1 MLKRNWKIVFVGI
14 SILFDLLAIGLA
26 ALLVEVTRQSGV
38 FPTHSTAESLRIG
51 GIFFSVLFV
60 GLGIMMGV
68 YRGSFHQSL
77 RLQMLQMTRKYVY
90 AILLSLALIS
100 FLNSVQIDRHA
111 LTVFFSSLF
120 FTLVLSK
127 LALRGVNRL
136 FQRFGLGVHPSLVVG
151 DDDSAAMIFERF
163 SSLPDL
169 GYQIKGFITKNGG
182 IKRGLHPVYHYDE
195 LDGVI
200 KKKSIDRIFVA
211 SPEMVS
217 NGYTF
222 LRDVSKKHSIK
233 LKVLSPQ
240 AEQLLDIA
248 RVYDIAGITLMS
260 PPRYHIEAAKQFLKR
275 AFDIVGSLCI
285 LLMLSPIFA
294 ATIIGIYI
302 ETGRPFF
309 FLQKR
314 SAIKGGKEFYFIK
327 FRSMVNNA
335 DELKESILHHNQ
347 SDGALFKIKN
357 DPRITKVG
365 RFIRKYSIDELPQ
378 LFNVLK
384 GDMSLVGPRPLP
396 VSDFCKAKEPEEFW
410 EAVKD
415 RASVKPGMTG
425 LWQISGRSDI
435 KFNDMILLDLYYVEN
450 YSLLF
455 DLEILFET
463 IPAVVFGKG
472 AY

>member
-1 MLKRNWKIVFVGI
+1 LLKRNWKIVFVGI
-14 SILFDLLAIGLA
+14 SLLFDLCAIGLA
-26 ALLVEVTRQSGV
+26 ALAVEGTRHWGI
-38 FPTHSTAESLRIG
+38 FPTHATVESLRLG
-51 GIFFSVLFV
+51 GTVFAVVFV
-60 GLGIMMGV
+60 ALGIMMGV

-90 AILLSLALIS
+90 SVLFSLAVVS

-120 FTLVLSK
+120 FALVISK
-127 LALRGVNRL
+127 VSLRGVNRL

-151 DDDSAAMIFERF
+151 EDENAAMIFERF
-163 SSLPDL
+163 ASLPDL
-169 GYQIKGFITKNGG
+169 GYQMKGFITK
-182 IKRGLHPVYHYDE
+182 KRNPGNGLHPLYHYDE
-195 LDGVI
+195 LDTII
-200 KKKSIDRIFVA
+200 KRKSIDRIFIP
-211 SPEMVS
+211 STEMVA
-217 NGYTF
+217 NGYAF
-222 LRDVSKKHSIK
+222 LRDVSNKHRIK

-240 AEQLLDIA
+240 SEQLLGIA

-260 PPRYHIEAAKQFLKR
+260 PPRQHIDAAKRFLKR
-275 AFDIVGSLCI
+275 VFDIVGSICI
-285 LLMLSPIFA
+285 ILVLSPVFA
-294 ATIIGIYI
+294 VTIVSIYF

-314 SAIKGGKEFYFIK
+314 SSIKGGKEFYFIK
-327 FRSMVNNA
+327 FRSMINNA
-335 DELKESILHHNQ
+335 DELKQDMFHHNQ
-347 SDGALFKIKN
+347 SDGALFKMKD
-357 DPRITKVG
+357 DPRVTKVG
-365 RFIRKYSIDELPQ
+365 RVIRKYSIDELPQ

-396 VSDFCKAKEPEEFW
+396 VSDFCKAKEPDEFW

-435 KFNDMILLDLYYVEN
+435 KFKDMILLDLYYVEN